1 MVNNDVDY
9 IVDRLSR
16 NNETSRDALLGKSTV
31 FTMQKCLFCLVKVP
45 ILKRKNAYFKRW
57 HE

>member
-16 NNETSRDALLGKSTV
+16 NNETRKDALLGKSTV
-31 FTMQKCLFCLVKVP
+31 FTMQECLFCLVKVP
-45 ILKRKNAYFKRW
+45 ILKRKNAYF
-57 HE
+57 